1 MARPARPRQEVEQIK
16 SDILKHALSILV
28 NEGFANLSMGK
39 IGKKI
44 GMTTANL
51 YNYYK
56 NKDELYNVI
65 IIQGYNLLHDELV
78 ETIAHISDPL
88 DKIMALFNAYINFGI
103 QNTHYYHLMFS
114 MDSPKYLDYVGTSSE
129 DVALIEKQNS
139 LRVLAFVMS
148 VLDEYI
154 ADHPGYQ
161 NVDSKLV
168 AMQFWSQL
176 HGLISLVNSGNLKE
190 ADENPTQVIEGILN
204 NLRTII
210 KRGLI

>member
-1 MARPARPRQEVEQIK
+1 MARPARSQAEVELIK
-16 SDILKHALSILV
+16 SSILENALSILV
-28 NEGFANLSMGK
+28 TEGFASLSMGK
-39 IGKKI
+39 IGKKM

-65 IIQGYNLLHDELV
+65 VIQGYNQLYDEIV
-78 ETIAHISDPL
+78 ESVTNVSEPL
-88 DKIMALFNAYINFGI
+88 DKIMTLFHAYISFGI
-103 QNTHYYHLMFS
+103 HNTHYYHLMFS
-114 MDSPKYLDYVGTSSE
+114 MDSPKYLDYIGTPSE
-129 DVALIEKQNS
+129 DVALIEKKNS

-148 VLDEYI
+148 VIDEYI

-190 ADENPTQVIEGILN
+190 ADENPTQIIEGILN
-204 NLRTII
+204 NLKTII
-210 KRGLI
+210 KRGLT

>member
-1 MARPARPRQEVEQIK
+1 MARPARSKEEVALIK
-16 SDILKHALSILV
+16 SSILENALSILV
-28 NEGFANLSMGK
+28 NEGFENLSMGK
-39 IGKKI
+39 IGKQM

-65 IIQGYNLLHDELV
+65 VIQGYNLLHDELV
-78 ETIAHISDPL
+78 ESVTNTPDAL
-88 DKIMALFNAYINFGI
+88 NKIMALFHAYIHFGVH
-103 QNTHYYHLMFS
+103 NTHYYHLMFS
-114 MDSPKYLDYVGTSSE
+114 MDSPKYLDYIGTPSE

-139 LRVLAFVMS
+139 LRTLAFVMS
-148 VLDEYI
+148 VIDEYI
-154 ADHPGYQ
+154 TDHPGYK

-168 AMQFWSQL
+168 AIQFWSQL
-176 HGLISLVNSGNLKE
+176 HGLISLINSGNLRE

-210 KRGLI
+210 KRGLL

>member
-1 MARPARPRQEVEQIK
+1 MARPTRSQEEIALIK
-16 SDILKHALSILV
+16 SNILENALSILV
-28 NEGFANLSMGK
+28 NEGYGSLSMGK
-39 IGKKI
+39 LGRKI

-65 IIQGYNLLHDELV
+65 VIQGYNLLYDQLV
-78 ETIAHISDPL
+78 DATDNATDSL
-88 DKIMALFNAYINFGI
+88 DKVMALFHAYIDFGI

-114 MDSPKYLDYVGTSSE
+114 MDSPKYLDYVGTPSE

-148 VLDEYI
+148 IINEYI
-154 ADHPGYQ
+154 ADHSGYK
-161 NVDSKLV
+161 NVDGKLV

-190 ADENPTQVIEGILN
+190 ADENPNQVIEGILN
-204 NLRTII
+204 NLKTII